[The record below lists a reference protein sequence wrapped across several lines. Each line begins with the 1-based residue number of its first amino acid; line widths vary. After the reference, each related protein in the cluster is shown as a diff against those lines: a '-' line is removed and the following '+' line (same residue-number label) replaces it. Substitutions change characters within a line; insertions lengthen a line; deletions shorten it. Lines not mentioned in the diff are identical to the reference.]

1 MVMKDK
7 LVKTNHKASYY
18 MMKKLSVILLAVV
31 SAAFVIAV
39 PTYIVSNANK
49 NKLSLAEENTE
60 EVQDTEDSGED
71 EVIYETIHY

>member
-18 MMKKLSVILLAVV
+18 FMKKTSVILLAVV

-39 PTYIVSNANK
+39 PTYIISNSNK

-60 EVQDTEDSGED
+60 EVEETVNSGEGQPD
-71 EVIYETIHY
+71 YETFHY